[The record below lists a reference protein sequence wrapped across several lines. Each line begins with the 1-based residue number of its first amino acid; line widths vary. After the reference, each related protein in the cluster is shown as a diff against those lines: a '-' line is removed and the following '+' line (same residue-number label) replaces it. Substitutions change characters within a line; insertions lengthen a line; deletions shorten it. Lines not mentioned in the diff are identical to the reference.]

1 MMDAFYIFKLHIALM
16 EKMDLMMLKMVELLT
31 DVTFQDW
38 LLSISFQWG
47 LFFVCWF
54 CERVKALLCT
64 NFLGQR
70 KGFKFSMLHSERLV
84 LDSILT
90 LRLHLDKLIVSFS
103 KGVHHSEV
111 HTILRKTQRK
121 PASVNWKTEGKKPH
135 IPWFGN
141 TKFNQEVYLGSIIIL
156 GSLCNQQ
163 RRTGT
168 SSMWFE

>member
-1 MMDAFYIFKLHIALM
+1 MFSGEKHPNMMNAFYIFKLHIALM
-16 EKMDLMMLKMVELLT
+16 EKMHLMMLKKVELLT
-31 DVTFQDW
+31 DLTFQG
-38 LLSISFQWG
+38 LIIEHIY

-70 KGFKFSMLHSERLV
+70 KGFKFPTLHSERLV

-121 PASVNWKTEGKKPH
+121 PAAVN
-135 IPWFGN
+135 
-141 TKFNQEVYLGSIIIL
+141 
-156 GSLCNQQ
+156 
-163 RRTGT
+163 
-168 SSMWFE
+168 